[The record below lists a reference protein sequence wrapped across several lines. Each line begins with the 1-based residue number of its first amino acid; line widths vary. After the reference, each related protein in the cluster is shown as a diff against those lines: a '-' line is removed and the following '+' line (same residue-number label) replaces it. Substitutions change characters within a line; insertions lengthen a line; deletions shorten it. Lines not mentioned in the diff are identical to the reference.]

1 MWRGGVKVSYIFPQ
15 FLVPSQ
21 AFALSDILALKND
34 GHAVTVYTIKPPAKN
49 QRQLDLE
56 RGIPPDLPVMRP
68 ALGGTARWLKLCW
81 RSRAVLWQLSGKIL
95 KNIRRQPRAALGAL
109 LALPR
114 CAEIAEHISTQAPD
128 VVHLFWSRHASLIF
142 PILKSRH
149 SLVLRSAFVGAYD
162 LVADDFLTRM
172 AIEEA
177 DVLFT
182 HAEANRPY
190 LSRRAQASMPLN
202 VVHRGIPISIDA
214 ADSPQR
220 DRNLWLTAAALYP
233 SKNVASVIRAFARA
247 YGHDAKLRLEIF
259 GDGPDRAR
267 LEKLAVAVVPD
278 GAVRFWG
285 HVSRENL
292 MARMQQ
298 AALFLL
304 LSTKPSERLPNVIK
318 EAMLAGCSIIVS
330 QSEGI
335 EELIPDTALGKI
347 VNADDEPAID
357 RAVAELA
364 GEPADAAAVRRTA
377 ARHLIEQKFS
387 AAHSMQQYCAAWAA
401 ARSAADGPAL
411 PMGTAE

>member
-1 MWRGGVKVSYIFPQ
+1 
-15 FLVPSQ
+15 
-21 AFALSDILALKND
+21 
-34 GHAVTVYTIKPPAKN
+34 
-49 QRQLDLE
+49 
-56 RGIPPDLPVMRP
+56 
-68 ALGGTARWLKLCW
+68 
-81 RSRAVLWQLSGKIL
+81 
-95 KNIRRQPRAALGAL
+95 
-109 LALPR
+109 
-114 CAEIAEHISTQAPD
+114 
-128 VVHLFWSRHASLIF
+128 
-142 PILKSRH
+142 
-149 SLVLRSAFVGAYD
+149 
-162 LVADDFLTRM
+162 M
-172 AIEEA
+172 AIDEA

-190 LSRRAQASMPLN
+190 LSRRAQAGTPLN

-267 LEKLAVAVVPD
+267 LEKLAAALVPD
-278 GAVRFWG
+278 GAVRFCG

-364 GEPADAAAVRRTA
+364 GEPAAAAAVRRTA

-401 ARSAADGPAL
+401 AQSAADGPAL